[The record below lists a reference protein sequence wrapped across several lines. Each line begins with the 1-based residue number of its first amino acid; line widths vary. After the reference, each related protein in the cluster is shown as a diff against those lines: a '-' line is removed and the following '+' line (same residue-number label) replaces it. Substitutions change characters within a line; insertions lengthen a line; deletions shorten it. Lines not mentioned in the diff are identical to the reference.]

1 MADLTTAKPILSV
14 CATVA
19 SKLPDL
25 AIKNGSLIFVQ
36 DKHRVAL
43 DFNDRRVFYNQIE
56 ELASEAERQSILAP
70 VTGLYYFVIDTA
82 VLWTYQ
88 GKWVQ
93 ITTSPED
100 IVFIGTDMPELGKK
114 KTLYVNK
121 TEKEISVWDEDTESY
136 ITVADKNDNIS
147 EYDIDLLFS

>member
-100 IVFIGTDMPELGKK
+100 IVFIGTDMPDLGKK

-147 EYDIDLLFS
+147 EYDIDLLFL